1 MPLRITVLGTGY
13 LGATHAMCMAELGFE
28 VLGLDTDEA
37 QVKAL
42 AGGSLPF
49 HEPDLE
55 QLLHSGLRSGRL
67 RFTTSYAEAAE
78 FGDVHFVCVGTPQRA
93 GSSGADLSHLWSC
106 ADALA
111 PRLTRPCLVV
121 GKSTVPVGT
130 AEALAE
136 RLARLAPVGAA
147 AEVAWNPEFLRE
159 GHAVADT
166 MRPDRI
172 VAGVTSP
179 RAEAI
184 LREVYAGPLADGVP
198 FLVMDLPTAQLV
210 KAAAN
215 AFLATKISFINAMA
229 EVCEATGADIVPLG
243 RALALDER
251 IGGRFLAPGLGF
263 GGGCLPK
270 DIRAFATTAREL
282 GVDSVS
288 ALLAEVD
295 AINLR
300 RRARMVDLALELVG
314 GSLEGRAVAV
324 LGCSFKPN
332 SDDIRDSPALD
343 VAETVHGLGA
353 RVTVYDPA
361 AMDRARQGH
370 PELDY
375 ASSMLDAAAGA
386 DLVLLLTEWREL
398 TGADPGVL
406 GEAVAQRN
414 IVDGRNVLDADR
426 WRAAGW
432 RYRALGRP
440 ATPATDTIPVSAE
453 S

>member
-28 VLGLDTDEA
+28 VVGLDTDET

-49 HEPDLE
+49 HEPGLE
-55 QLLHSGLRSGRL
+55 ELLQSGLRSGRL
-67 RFTTSYAEAAE
+67 RFTSSYAEAAE

-106 ADALA
+106 VDALA

-136 RLARLAPVGAA
+136 RLARLAPVGAS

-210 KAAAN
+210 KVAAN

-229 EVCEATGADIVPLG
+229 EVCEAAGADVVPLAG
-243 RALALDER
+243 ALALDER

-300 RRARMVDLALELVG
+300 RRARTVDLALELAG
-314 GSLEGRAVAV
+314 GSLDGRAVAV

-343 VAETVHGLGA
+343 VAGTVHGLGA

-361 AMDRARQGH
+361 AMDRAQQVH
-370 PELDY
+370 PELEY

-386 DLVLLLTEWREL
+386 DLLLLLTEWREF
-398 TGADPGVL
+398 TDTDPAVL
-406 GEAVAQRN
+406 GQAVAQRN

-426 WRAAGW
+426 WRASGW

-440 ATPATDTIPVSAE
+440 ASPADDTIPVTG
-453 S
+453 

>member
-1 MPLRITVLGTGY
+1 MPQRVTVLGTGY
-13 LGATHAMCMAELGFE
+13 LGATHAICMAELGFE
-28 VLGLDTDEA
+28 VIGLDTDDTK
-37 QVKAL
+37 VKAL

-55 QLLHSGLRSGRL
+55 DLLHSGLRSGRL

-78 FGDVHFVCVGTPQRA
+78 FADVHFVCVGTPQLP

-111 PRLTRPCLVV
+111 PQLTRPCLIV

-130 AEALAE
+130 AEAFAE
-136 RLARLAPVGAA
+136 RIAGLAPVGAA

-172 VAGVTSP
+172 VAGVTSR

-184 LREVYAGPLADGVP
+184 LREVYATPLAEGVP

-210 KAAAN
+210 KVAAN

-229 EVCEATGADIVPLG
+229 EVCEAAGADVVPLA

-270 DIRAFATTAREL
+270 DIRAFAATASEL
-282 GVDSVS
+282 GVGSVT
-288 ALLAEVD
+288 ALLDEVD

-300 RRARMVDLALELVG
+300 RRAAAVDLALELAG

-361 AMDRARQGH
+361 AMDRARQVH
-370 PELDY
+370 PELEY

-386 DLVLLLTEWREL
+386 DLLLLLTEWREF

-406 GEAVAQRN
+406 GQAVAQRN

-440 ATPATDTIPVSAE
+440 ATPAADTIPVTG
-453 S
+453 